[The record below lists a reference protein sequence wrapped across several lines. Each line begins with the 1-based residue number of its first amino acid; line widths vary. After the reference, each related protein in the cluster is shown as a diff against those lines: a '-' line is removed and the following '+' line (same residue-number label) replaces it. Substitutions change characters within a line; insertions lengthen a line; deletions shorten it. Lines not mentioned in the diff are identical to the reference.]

1 MNVLKII
8 NILLVIILLIYG
20 IDTIIKFKKNE
31 NKKIEDIRNSF
42 VKRINIIMILTII
55 LGIIT
60 ILNIIFK

>member
-1 MNVLKII
+1 MNVLKIV
-8 NILLVIILLIYG
+8 NILLIIILLIYG